1 MHPTIWEPTAP
12 VRAEPLTTDVLADV
26 CVVGLGGSGL
36 AAIAELVAREVRVV
50 GVDAGPIGGGA
61 AGRNGGFLL
70 AGLAD
75 FFDDSVARLGGE
87 VAAAIYGET
96 RAEIQRLAA
105 QHPDNVRLTGSLRI
119 AATPGEHAECTQ
131 HLGTLR
137 AHGFEAEAYSGPEGE
152 GILVHGDGV
161 FHPLR
166 CLRAQAGALREAG
179 ARLFE
184 HSPVTSIADRTVA
197 TPRGRIACGHVIV
210 AVDGRL
216 EALLPEFS
224 PRVRTARLQML
235 ATAPARDVVFPRPV
249 YWRHGYEYW
258 QQLPTGEIA
267 LGGFRDQGGAA
278 EWTTDATP
286 GGVVQQRLEEFLRSH
301 VKTAAPVAHRWAAS
315 VGYTADRLPVLEQVR
330 PGVFALG
337 GYCGTGNIVG
347 RLCGRAAAQ
356 LAVGERSEW
365 SEWLERARRHAGAE
379 AEHRKS

>member
-12 VRAEPLTTDVLADV
+12 VRAEPLATDVLADV

-61 AGRNGGFLL
+61 AGRNGGLLL

-87 VAAAIYGET
+87 VATAIYRET
-96 RAEIQRLAA
+96 RVEIQRLAA

-119 AATPGEHAECTQ
+119 AATPGERAECAA
-131 HLGTLR
+131 HLGALR
-137 AHGFEAEAYSGPEGE
+137 AHGFEAEAYAGPEGE
-152 GILVHGDGV
+152 GILVPGDGV
-161 FHPLR
+161 FHPVR

-179 ARLFE
+179 AQLFE
-184 HSPVTSIADRTVA
+184 HSPVTSIAERAVA

-216 EALLPEFS
+216 EVLLPELS

-235 ATAPARDVVFPRPV
+235 ATAPARDVDFPRPV

-278 EWTTDATP
+278 EWTKDPTP
-286 GGVVQQRLEEFLRSH
+286 GGVVQQRLEEFLRRH
-301 VKTAAPVAHRWAAS
+301 LKTTAPVVHRWAAC
-315 VGYTADRLPVLEQVR
+315 VGYTADRLPILEQVR
-330 PGVFALG
+330 SGVCALG

-356 LAVGERSEW
+356 LAVGQRSEW
-365 SEWLERARRHAGAE
+365 AEWLERARRRAGAQ
-379 AEHRKS
+379 AENRKS